1 MSYIKERMHE
11 LAIKHAWEI
20 VDHSVIGMTC
30 SAQGK
35 RSWAVWQSEIEAELL
50 EHYEVL
56 DYLEDVY
63 QHLGLR
69 SGIYA
74 CLCKLAGDCFYEK
87 HDLSVLYVFEREEEE

>member
-11 LAIKHAWEI
+11 LAIQHAWEI
-20 VDHSVIGMTC
+20 VDNSKIGDVC
-30 SAQGK
+30 NGK
-35 RSWAVWQSEIEAELL
+35 EWEVWQSDIEAELL
-50 EHYEVL
+50 EHFEVL

-63 QHLGLR
+63 QHLEFN

-87 HDLSVLYVFEREEEE
+87 QDLSVLYGLEWED

>member
-1 MSYIKERMHE
+1 MSYIKAYMHE
-11 LAIKHAWEI
+11 IAIKHAWEI
-20 VDHSVIGMTC
+20 VDNSKIGDYC
-30 SAQGK
+30 SEHGRGTWGA
-35 RSWAVWQSEIEAELL
+35 WQSDIEAELL

-74 CLCKLAGDCFYEK
+74 CICKLAGDCFYEK
-87 HDLSVLYVFEREEEE
+87 HDLSVLYGYEWEEEE

>member
-30 SAQGK
+30 SAHGK
-35 RSWAVWQSEIEAELL
+35 RSWAVWQTEIEAELL

-56 DYLEDVY
+56 DYLEDVD
-63 QHLGLR
+63 QHIGCQ
-69 SGIYA
+69 GNIYA
-74 CLCKLAGDCFYEK
+74 FICEQAGNHFYTN
-87 HDLSVLYVFEREEEE
+87 HNLSLLYDYEWED

>member
-1 MSYIKERMHE
+1 MSYIKAYMHE

-20 VDHSVIGMTC
+20 IDNSKIGDVC
-30 SAQGK
+30 SGK
-35 RSWAVWQSEIEAELL
+35 GWEMWQRKIEEELL
-50 EHYEVL
+50 EHFDVL

-87 HDLSVLYVFEREEEE
+87 HDLSVLYGYEWEEEE

>member
-20 VDHSVIGMTC
+20 VDNSKIGDVC
-30 SAQGK
+30 G
-35 RSWAVWQSEIEAELL
+35 RDWARWQTAIEEELL

-56 DYLEDVY
+56 DYLEDID

-74 CLCKLAGDCFYEK
+74 NICKLAGDCFYEK
-87 HDLSVLYVFEREEEE
+87 QNLSVLYGYEWED